1 MKQNKNVSCIMQCAM
16 CSVTFLWIIL
26 SFVVLILPDWVATL
40 VMENSLLI
48 IIQTLMNLIELRI
61 VANHVLKSFSVLLEK
76 LCHEIYKLRVCSRVL

>member
-1 MKQNKNVSCIMQCAM
+1 MQCAM